1 MKYLIV
7 IAVVLVGVWFWRNNR
22 RAELRER
29 QSQRSA
35 AAPAANPDQAAT
47 EVVACAVC
55 SVHLPRTD
63 ALRGEH
69 GMYCSEA
76 HRRQA
81 EG

>member
-7 IAVVLVGVWFWRNNR
+7 IAVLLVGFWFWRNNR
-22 RAELRER
+22 RAELREK
-29 QSQRSA
+29 QSKRSA
-35 AAPAANPDQAAT
+35 ATPAATPDQQPT

-63 ALRGEH
+63 ALIGGRGI
-69 GMYCSEA
+69 YCSDA

-81 EG
+81 ED

>member
-7 IAVVLVGVWFWRNNR
+7 IAVVLVGVWLWRNNR
-22 RAELRER
+22 RAELHDR
-29 QSQRSA
+29 QTRR
-35 AAPAANPDQAAT
+35 PASTPVAGPARPAT

-55 SVHLPRTD
+55 SVHLPRPD
-63 ALRGEH
+63 ALRGDR
-69 GMYCSEA
+69 GMYCSVA